1 MSSWRHVHFVGIGGS
16 GLSAIAR
23 VMLEQG
29 SEVSGSDL
37 RLSPVAQALAQAG
50 ACVFEGH
57 HEEQIAGADVVVV
70 SSAVPGSN
78 VEVQAARAA
87 GIPVFRRPQFLHMI
101 TAGRRLVAVAGTHG
115 KTTTT
120 SMISAILLDAGLD
133 PTFVVGGVIAGL
145 GTNARAGAGNLFVL
159 EADEYERTFLSL
171 LPEVAVI
178 LNVEHDHPDCYP
190 SFEDVE
196 QAFAEFA
203 EQVSDDGL
211 LVVCVDNPAARSI
224 GERRQARGGKVAFYG
239 LGSDATWR
247 AEELRPN
254 FAGGTDFLAVRGQ
267 EVLGL
272 VRMRLP
278 GRHNVSD
285 AMAAIAVTQ
294 LLDVP
299 FKDVR
304 AALTAF
310 QGVERRFEIKGTV
323 DGVTVVDDYAHHPTE
338 IRATLDTARY
348 RFENRALWAVW
359 QPHTYSRVKA
369 LKQDFLS
376 ALETADHVIVLP
388 VYASRERDTL
398 GIESAD
404 IVAQFSHGDVCHA
417 VSLKAAVAMLR
428 QRVRSGDVVI
438 IMGAGDSDKIAEM
451 LLKEVEEASGEPVGV

>member
-1 MSSWRHVHFVGIGGS
+1 MI
-16 GLSAIAR
+16 
-23 VMLEQG
+23 LERG

-50 ACVFEGH
+50 ARVFDGH

-70 SSAVPGSN
+70 SSAVPDSN

-87 GIPVFRRPQFLHMI
+87 GIPVVRRPQFLHTI
-101 TAGRRLVAVAGTHG
+101 TSGCRLVAVAGTHG

-120 SMISAILLDAGLD
+120 AMISTILLDAGLD
-133 PTFVVGGVIAGL
+133 ITFVVGGVIAGL
-145 GTNARAGAGNLFVL
+145 GTNARAGVGNLFVL

-196 QAFAEFA
+196 QAFAKFA

-211 LVVCVDNPAARSI
+211 LIVCADNPAALSI
-224 GERRQARGGKVAFYG
+224 GARRRERGGKVAFYG
-239 LGSDATWR
+239 LGPDATWR

-254 FAGGTDFLAVRGQ
+254 FAGGTDFLAVRGD

-278 GRHNVSD
+278 GRHNVSN
-285 AMAAIAVTQ
+285 AMAAIVVAHW
-294 LLDVP
+294 LDVP

-310 QGVERRFEIKGTV
+310 QGVERRFEIKGV
-323 DGVTVVDDYAHHPTE
+323 VGGVTVVDDYAHHPTE
-338 IRATLDTARY
+338 IRATLDAARC
-348 RFENRALWAVW
+348 RFAHSALWAVW

-369 LKQDFLS
+369 LEQDFLS
-376 ALETADHVIVLP
+376 AFETADHVIVLP
-388 VYASRERDTL
+388 VYASREQDTL
-398 GIESAD
+398 DIDSAD
-404 IVAQFSHGDVCHA
+404 IVPLMAHGDVCHA
-417 VSLKAAVAMLR
+417 VSLEAAAAMLG

-438 IMGAGDSDKIAEM
+438 TLGAGDSDRVAEM
-451 LLKEVEEASGEPVGV
+451 LLKELEEASGELFSVQQ